1 LPVDGHSWLADLAIV
16 AEPTSLITRVTG
28 NAADPWQH
36 EFFAANDELLLL
48 LASRGVGKSTSCGL
62 LAYEQAELRRQQ
74 TILLLAPALRQSEE
88 LFRRVLDVRSAFGA
102 THVALRSTML
112 LIELTN
118 GSRII
123 TAPATERTV
132 RGYRADLIILD
143 EAARIDD
150 ETFGAVVPMLKDGGR
165 IIACTTPAGRR
176 GWFFDAYREGRGR
189 LIKARSL
196 DLPRMARIVARD
208 QRIQSPAQFRTEHL
222 LEFQGSGD
230 AFFDFDSIDRMF
242 SPDIQPLRLVA

>member
-1 LPVDGHSWLADLAIV
+1 MDALSWLADLATV

-28 NAADPWQH
+28 NAPDPWQG
-36 EFFAANDELLLL
+36 EFFRADDEFLLL

-62 LAYEQAELRRQQ
+62 LAYQQAELRRRQ

-88 LFRRVLDVRSAFGA
+88 LFRRVLDCRQAFGA

-150 ETFGAVVPMLKDGGR
+150 DTFGAIVPMLVDGGR
-165 IIACTTPAGRR
+165 IIGCTTPAGRR
-176 GWFFDAYREGRGR
+176 GWFYEAYREGRGR
-189 LIKARSL
+189 LIRARSTEL
-196 DLPRMARIVARD
+196 SRMGRIVDRD
-208 QRIQSPAQFRTEHL
+208 RRIMSPAQFRTEHL

-230 AFFDFDSIDRMF
+230 AFFDMNAIDGMF
-242 SPDIQPLRLVA
+242 SSTIQPLRLLHA